1 MAILI
6 LLVAVLVPTALL
18 TAFGG
23 GATGTIEAAAPAR
36 AARLAPAGTPAP
48 KVVAIYGNLRLQLPV
63 AAGRITAVGYHGGTS
78 GALALSPVGSRANEG
93 LLARFVHRIIG
104 GDSSGMRW
112 YQLAGGQGA
121 PTSALD
127 VGALPGTDVYA
138 PADGV
143 IVGLQD
149 LILNGRPYGQRIE
162 IQPNGAP
169 SVVVTVSH
177 VRADPAL
184 AVGSAVV
191 ASHSRLG
198 AVLDFSGVERQSLA
212 RYTQDA
218 GNHVSLELHPAAT
231 LSLR

>member
-1 MAILI
+1 VAILI
-6 LLVAVLVPTALL
+6 LLVAVLVPTSLL

-23 GATGTIEAAAPAR
+23 GAGTIEAAAPAR
-36 AARLAPAGTPAP
+36 AARLAPAGTPSP
-48 KVVAIYGNLRLQLPV
+48 KVVAIYGNLRLQLPI
-63 AAGRITAVGYHGGTS
+63 ADSRITAVGYHGGTS
-78 GALALSPVGSRANEG
+78 GALALAPVGSQANQG
-93 LLARFVHRIIG
+93 LLARLVHRFVG
-104 GDSSGMRW
+104 GGSGGMRW
-112 YQLAGGQGA
+112 FQLPGGQGA
-121 PTSALD
+121 PTSALN

-138 PADGV
+138 PVDGV
-143 IVGLQD
+143 IVGVQD

-184 AVGSAVV
+184 AVGSSVV

-198 AVLDFSGVERQSLA
+198 AVLDFSGVEQQSLA